1 MAVSSIK
8 VDIPDGPKKGTEV
21 LVNVEDF
28 SLADDEDLISVVN
41 PKNSSDTAYLKKK
54 EVIINPNALKPSKEN
69 KTDSDKKSDT
79 EDKEKSDDD
88 ILAGLGL

>member
-21 LVNVEDF
+21 LVNVEDY

-54 EVIINPNALKPSKEN
+54 EVIINPNALKPSP
-69 KTDSDKKSDT
+69 TDKKDKKK
-79 EDKEKSDDD
+79 DNKEKSDDD

>member
-8 VDIPDGPKKGTEV
+8 VNVPNGPKKGAEV
-21 LVNVEDF
+21 LVNIEDY

-41 PKNSSDTAYLKKK
+41 PKNSSDTTYLKKK
-54 EVIINPNALKPSKEN
+54 EVVIHPNALKPSP
-69 KTDSDKKSDT
+69 TTKK